1 MTPNTTPTPNII
13 FNGLMRKMNDTEFR
27 IVMLVVRATLGWE
40 ADKETHMRKVE
51 DWISSSQLRE
61 KTGRESAAITK
72 AIDHCINEG
81 WIEARNKG
89 GIILDTKKKR
99 SGNNLYFRLGKS
111 ILFDTSLEGEKIIV
125 KDERDYPPFRKA
137 KRLSS
142 PTSLKSEEQPFRK
155 AKTTKETLTKEK
167 NTAETEFQR
176 CMNFFFKE
184 VEQRKGF
191 RPAFDGGDGKAL
203 SVALKD
209 HPPDDVLDMIG
220 FYLDSEK
227 ADRVGITLKS
237 VFSTH
242 SVNQWKQNGH
252 KNKFI

>member
-1 MTPNTTPTPNII
+1 MS
-13 FNGLMRKMNDTEFR
+13 GTEFK

-40 ADKETHMRKVE
+40 ADKETHMRKLE
-51 DWISSSQLRE
+51 DWISSKQLE
-61 KTGRESAAITK
+61 LKTGMGRSSLSP

-81 WIEARNKG
+81 WIEARNKKG
-89 GIILDTKKKR
+89 KILETAKKR

-111 ILFDTSLEGEKIIV
+111 ILLDDETYLKNGQVLVRDKKDHDTCPENGQ
-125 KDERDYPPFRKA
+125 
-137 KRLSS
+137 
-142 PTSLKSEEQPFRK
+142 QPVQK
-155 AKTTKETLTKEK
+155 VHTTKETLTKEK
-167 NTAETEFQR
+167 NTAEAGFQR
-176 CMNFFFKE
+176 CMDFFFKE
-184 VEQRKGF
+184 VEKKKGF

-203 SVALKD
+203 NAALKN
-209 HPPDDVLDMIG
+209 HPPDDVLEMIG

>member
-1 MTPNTTPTPNII
+1 MIPNTTPTPNII
-13 FNGLMRKMNDTEFR
+13 FNGLMRRMNGTEFK

-51 DWISSSQLRE
+51 DWISSKQLE
-61 KTGRESAAITK
+61 LKTGRKRSSLSP

-81 WIEARNKG
+81 WIEARSKKG
-89 GIILDTKKKR
+89 EILETAKKR

-111 ILFDTSLEGEKIIV
+111 ILLDDGTSPKNGQVVVRDK
-125 KDERDYPPFRKA
+125 KDYSTCPK
-137 KRLSS
+137 
-142 PTSLKSEEQPFRK
+142 TGQQPVQK
-155 AKTTKETLTKEK
+155 VDTTKETLTKD
-167 NTAETEFQR
+167 NTAETEFQQ
-176 CMNFFFKE
+176 CMDFFFEE
-184 VEQRKGF
+184 VEQKKGF

-203 SVALKD
+203 KTALKT
-209 HPPDDVLDMIG
+209 HSSDDIRAMIG

-227 ADRVGITLKS
+227 ADRIGITLKS